1 MAVIKKKTWPESF
14 APILSGKKGYDL
26 RLGDFAVSEG
36 DTIVFEEWDPTT
48 KQYTGRSV
56 EKRVTYVSKFK
67 VDELQYWSQ
76 EEIEEHGLQILSL
89 K

>member
-14 APILSGKKGYDL
+14 ALIFSGKKGYDL
-26 RLGDFAVSEG
+26 RLGDFTVQEG

-48 KQYTGRSV
+48 KAYTGRSI

-67 VDELQYWSQ
+67 VDEIQYWPK
-76 EEIEEHGLQILSL
+76 EEIEKQGLQILSL